1 MTIIKRK
8 TFIIKHFARFAE
20 QTDLQKENKILR
32 RFSYQTVSRL
42 FRKQRQVTEFLP
54 IGTKQICIHCLSM
67 FCMPKDAFQ
76 RSIFT
81 T

>member
-8 TFIIKHFARFAE
+8 TFIIKHFARIAE
-20 QTDLQKENKILR
+20 QTDLQKKNKILR

-42 FRKQRQVTEFLP
+42 FRKRRQVTEFLP
-54 IGTKQICIHCLSM
+54 IRTKRICIHCFSM

>member
-1 MTIIKRK
+1 M
-8 TFIIKHFARFAE
+8 
-20 QTDLQKENKILR
+20 R

>member
-1 MTIIKRK
+1 MTRIKRK
-8 TFIIKHFARFAE
+8 TFIIKRFTRITE
-20 QTDLQKENKILR
+20 QTYLQKNKILR
-32 RFSYQTVSRL
+32 HFSYQTVSRL

-54 IGTKQICIHCLSM
+54 TGTKRICIHCLSM

-76 RSIFT
+76 KSIFT

>member
-8 TFIIKHFARFAE
+8 TFIIKHFARIAE
-20 QTDLQKENKILR
+20 QTDLQKKTK
-32 RFSYQTVSRL
+32 YCDVSVTRL
-42 FRKQRQVTEFLP
+42 LAACFRKRRQVTEFLP
-54 IGTKQICIHCLSM
+54 IRTKRICIHCFSM

>member
-1 MTIIKRK
+1 MTRIKRK
-8 TFIIKHFARFAE
+8 TFIIKHFARIAE
-20 QTDLQKENKILR
+20 QTYLQKKTKYCDVSVTRLLAACFGNNAGNRIFTDRNKAD
-32 RFSYQTVSRL
+32 
-42 FRKQRQVTEFLP
+42 
-54 IGTKQICIHCLSM
+54 CIHCLSM

>member
-1 MTIIKRK
+1 MTRIKRK
-8 TFIIKHFARFAE
+8 TFIIKHFARIAE
-20 QTDLQKENKILR
+20 QTYLTKENKILR

-54 IGTKQICIHCLSM
+54 IGTKRICIHCLSM

>member
-1 MTIIKRK
+1 M
-8 TFIIKHFARFAE
+8 
-20 QTDLQKENKILR
+20 Q

-42 FRKQRQVTEFLP
+42 FRKQRQVTKFLP
-54 IGTKQICIHCLSM
+54 IGTKRICIHCLSM

>member
-1 MTIIKRK
+1 M
-8 TFIIKHFARFAE
+8 
-20 QTDLQKENKILR
+20 R

-42 FRKQRQVTEFLP
+42 FRKRRQVTEFLP
-54 IGTKQICIHCLSM
+54 IRTKRICIHCFSM

>member
-8 TFIIKHFARFAE
+8 TFIIKRFTRITE
-20 QTDLQKENKILR
+20 QTYLQKNKILR
-32 RFSYQTVSRL
+32 HFSYQTVSRL
-42 FRKQRQVTEFLP
+42 FRKQRQVTKFLP
-54 IGTKQICIHCLSM
+54 IGTKRICIHCLSM